1 MRSRP
6 RRRRWR
12 AEDAADER
20 RAAWEKLDPEE
31 QAALR
36 ERYERLRTMSPEERE
51 RALALAR
58 RMRREAEATLR
69 SLDPAERA
77 EIEALGP
84 AERKRVLRSLIADR
98 ARMMATRLQ
107 AHLTDAERA
116 ELESADAIERSRV
129 LARARTRIMEQLP
142 GKARRM
148 AEGLRLSPREVERLS
163 SADPEELRTAMIAL
177 ARRRAAQVAAKQ
189 GLPEGVTQA
198 EWDRVL
204 ALPDSQF
211 VRALQRLRATHP
223 ELGVPARRVERSRR
237 RQSELASQL
246 RSLGTPSTRD
256 RLSAPSATNGP
267 EPPRGAAQ
275 SSEDRGARGAPDAAA
290 GRCRA
295 SRRELGDDAF
305 VSLHRRLLRILVW
318 EDDPRRSIERW
329 LDGRAGAP
337 RARASRV
344 GAAPRPLTPAT
355 SLHRWSPALAPGHRA
370 RAHSTQTPPL
380 RGLCGQASPTREI
393 DPRLLVAPAFERA
406 GRRAP
411 RG

>member
-1 MRSRP
+1 MLRVLLIVLAGAFSAGAP
-6 RRRRWR
+6 ALAR

-20 RAAWEKLDPEE
+20 RAAWEKLDPDE

-36 ERYERLRTMSPEERE
+36 ERFERLRTMSPEERE
-51 RALALAR
+51 RTLALAR

-116 ELESADAIERSRV
+116 KLEGADAIERSRV
-129 LARARTRIMEQLP
+129 LSRARTRIMEQLP

-148 AEGLRLSPREVERLS
+148 AEGLRLSPREIERLS
-163 SADPEELRTAMIAL
+163 SADPEELRKAMIAI

-189 GLPEGVTQA
+189 GLPEGVTRA

-256 RLSAPSATNGP
+256 RLSAPSAS
-267 EPPRGAAQ
+267 ERSQ
-275 SSEDRGARGAPDAAA
+275 SR
-290 GRCRA
+290 RA
-295 SRRELGDDAF
+295 VLRNRAKIEGLVERRMQLPADVVQAVRELGDDAF
-305 VSLHRRLLRILVW
+305 VSLHRRLLRILMW
-318 EDDPRRSIERW
+318 ENDPRRSIERW
-329 LDGRAGAP
+329 LDGRAGGAEG
-337 RARASRV
+337 ARLEGR
-344 GAAPRPLTPAT
+344 GR
-355 SLHRWSPALAPGHRA
+355 
-370 RAHSTQTPPL
+370 L
-380 RGLCGQASPTREI
+380 RDR
-393 DPRLLVAPAFERA
+393 
-406 GRRAP
+406 
-411 RG
+411 